1 MLFYISIIILLVIIV
16 VRVNSPLKAFY
27 LIVATKSII
36 DATWNT
42 RVGPISLISVE
53 GIIMPILYFNLFWNR
68 EIPKYWK
75 HTGWLLFISLS
86 TGVIFGL
93 FIKPESVLETI
104 IKNLN
109 ILLGF
114 FLIPSLIRSK
124 EDFRRFLIALMIG
137 GIFPIAVS
145 IYQSITGVHWV
156 ERYTVG
162 MLRYDGLYHDSFPVR
177 FYGTFT
183 IFAALIYIIYFR
195 EQRKL
200 YRFLPMILM
209 IAALFSIYKVFSKA
223 AVVIALAWVVLA
235 LLFSRRKLR
244 VFLLIALIGLTFVLI
259 VGDEITDTTEQLFS
273 KEIGYR
279 TGDVKDARFML
290 SGRGYQWEDYF
301 DFWKND
307 QKVLYQFLGDGLSR
321 PAHNE
326 YLRILLASGI
336 IGIILYGLFL
346 IRIGF
351 LIIRYPNDMKL
362 FILMLLA
369 MYIVDSIG
377 LAPGDYY
384 YYNILVWGFI
394 GLFLY
399 NDTLLRLDAEP
410 DQEMTHALD

>member
-42 RVGPISLISVE
+42 RLGPISLISVE
-53 GIIMPILYFNLFWNR
+53 GIMLPILYISLFWNK
-68 EIPKYWK
+68 EISKYWK

-93 FIKPESVLETI
+93 FIKPGSALETI
-104 IKNLN
+104 IKNVN

-124 EDFRRFLIALMIG
+124 EDFRRLLIAIMIG
-137 GIFPIAVS
+137 GIFPIAIS

-156 ERYTVG
+156 ERFTVG
-162 MLRYDGLYHDSFPVR
+162 LLRNDGLYHDSFPVR
-177 FYGTFT
+177 FYGIFT
-183 IFAALIYIIYFR
+183 IFAALIYSIYYR
-195 EQRKL
+195 ERSKL
-200 YRFLPMILM
+200 HRLLPMILM
-209 IAALFSIYKVFSKA
+209 VAALFSIYNVYSKA
-223 AVVIALAWVVLA
+223 AVVIALVWVVLA
-235 LLFSRRKLR
+235 LLFSRQKIRA
-244 VFLLIALIGLTFVLI
+244 VLLVAMIAITFTLI
-259 VGDEITDTTEQLFS
+259 VGKEISKTTEQLFS

-279 TGDVKDARFML
+279 KGEVKDARFIL

-301 DFWKND
+301 GFWKND
-307 QKVLYQFLGDGLSR
+307 QKTLYQFMGDGLSR

-336 IGIILYGLFL
+336 IGLILYGLFL
-346 IRIGF
+346 IRMGF
-351 LIIRYPNDMKL
+351 LVLRYPNDMKL
-362 FILMLLA
+362 FVLMLLA

-399 NDTLLRLDAEP
+399 NDTLLTLEAEP
-410 DQEMTHALD
+410 DQEMPHAPD

>member
-16 VRVNSPLKAFY
+16 VRANSPIKAFY

-53 GIIMPILYFNLFWNR
+53 GIMLPILYINLFWNR
-68 EIPKYWK
+68 EISKYWK

-93 FIKPESVLETI
+93 IIKPGSALETI
-104 IKNLN
+104 IKNVN

-124 EDFRRFLIALMIG
+124 EDFRKFLIVLMIG
-137 GIFPIAVS
+137 GIFPISVS

-177 FYGTFT
+177 FYGFFT
-183 IFAALIYIIYFR
+183 IFAALIYTIYFR

-200 YRFLPMILM
+200 YRFMPLILM
-209 IAALFSIYKVFSKA
+209 MGALFSIYKVFSKA
-223 AVVIALAWVVLA
+223 AVAIALAWVVLA
-235 LLFSRRKLR
+235 FLFSRRKLR
-244 VFLLIALIGLTFVLI
+244 VMLLIAMIGLTFVLI
-259 VGDEITDTTEQLFS
+259 LGDEIIGTTEQLFS

-279 TGDVKDARFML
+279 TGEVKDARFML

-307 QKVLYQFLGDGLSR
+307 QKVLYQFFGDGLSR

-326 YLRILLASGI
+326 FLRILLASGI
-336 IGIILYGLFL
+336 IGIIFYGLFL

-351 LIIRYPNDMKL
+351 LTIRYPNDMKL

-369 MYIVDSIG
+369 MYVVDAVG
-377 LAPGDYY
+377 LAPGEYY

-394 GLFLY
+394 GLFIY
-399 NDTLLRLDAEP
+399 NDNLLSFETEP
-410 DQEMTHALD
+410 ILESE